1 MGAARANWKGFIKL
15 GDVTF
20 AVALFSAASSSERIA
35 FHTLNRATGNRVR
48 REFIDSDTGEPVE
61 RDDQVKGYEIEN
73 GDYVV
78 LEPEDVATAI
88 PNSDKTLTIAAFVP
102 CDEIDDVYFDKP
114 YYLTPDKMGAE
125 AFSLLRDGMRRAG
138 VVALAQTVLFR
149 RLRTMLIRPH
159 GAGFIGATLK
169 FDYEIRSSQEAFD
182 DLPEMKVKGEMLEL
196 AKHIINTKKGS
207 FDARAFDDRYEAAVA
222 ELVKAK
228 IEGRALPKKKAP
240 APSKPSNLLQALRD
254 SAGMAA
260 AQGSERPPAEVDVRR
275 RKPKRTPRSNRAA

>member
-1 MGAARANWKGFIKL
+1 
-15 GDVTF
+15 
-20 AVALFSAASSSERIA
+20 
-35 FHTLNRATGNRVR
+35 
-48 REFIDSDTGEPVE
+48 
-61 RDDQVKGYEIEN
+61 
-73 GDYVV
+73 
-78 LEPEDVATAI
+78 
-88 PNSDKTLTIAAFVP
+88 
-102 CDEIDDVYFDKP
+102 
-114 YYLTPDKMGAE
+114 
-125 AFSLLRDGMRRAG
+125 
-138 VVALAQTVLFR
+138 
-149 RLRTMLIRPH
+149 MLIRPH